1 MEVSCKNKY
10 SFGKLTRTG
19 KKVTNI
25 VFTDDQEFLVTTND
39 SRMRLINF
47 STFKTIMKY
56 KGHINKSNLITTSYK
71 LFL

>member
-10 SFGKLTRTG
+10 SFGKLNNTG
-19 KKVTNI
+19 KKITSI

-47 STFKTIMKY
+47 LTFKTIMKY
-56 KGHINKSNLITTSYK
+56 KGHVNKSHLISASYK
-71 LFL
+71 LVI